1 MPLDDQ
7 LLDEYIKTFYGYG
20 NYEGDWWLIGMEEG
34 SGGTDDEI
42 RTRLRLWNERGRK
55 ELEDVDMFRSSP
67 DLAKWFTPRP
77 PLQPTWRGLIRLIL
91 AAERRATDPETAR
104 VYQGSELGR
113 VRSNNCIL
121 ELLPLPAN
129 SVEQWIYGEHSAL
142 PHLRS
147 RQTYLGTDPPQARRA
162 PAGADQGAQ
171 AERRHLL

>member
-77 PLQPTWRGLIRLIL
+77 AVAANVERVDSADSRRG
-91 AAERRATDPETAR
+91 AASYGPGNRAR
-104 VYQGSELGR
+104 VSG
-113 VRSNNCIL
+113 
-121 ELLPLPAN
+121 
-129 SVEQWIYGEHSAL
+129 
-142 PHLRS
+142 LR
-147 RQTYLGTDPPQARRA
+147 TGTRA
-162 PAGADQGAQ
+162 QQQLHFGTTAAAGKLCRAVD
-171 AERRHLL
+171 LW